1 MHMLELYKGIGRRSS
16 QQESIMDMSQSIE
29 YVKQEI
35 NSSIATIEKEETLQ
49 RKLVRDYFQ
58 QSKSLSKIRFRN
70 ISNL

>member
-1 MHMLELYKGIGRRSS
+1 MLELYKGIGRRSS

-49 RKLVRDYFQ
+49 RK
-58 QSKSLSKIRFRN
+58 
-70 ISNL
+70 